1 MKLRNPKKTAM
12 YLITLFSFAAIFIF
26 NYFTPFLSD
35 DYSYAAQARTARGL
49 ADLIAQ
55 EYHQYMTWIGRS
67 VAHLILRISLRLPL
81 ILFKTANSA
90 MFVLLSFLIYLEIPH
105 RKKYDPIVFLLIQLS
120 LWLFTVDF
128 RQTVLWQT
136 GACNYLWTTTIILAM
151 MTTMHRLRGAAVTAV
166 SAGTSA
172 AAPANAPAAVSAG
185 TSVIVP
191 ERKGLRRGILLIPL
205 FVFGVVAG
213 WCSENT
219 SGACL
224 VYILLLVIDERV
236 NEKRWFAEGIA
247 GALGTLTGLLFM
259 VLAPGNALRAQVR
272 EKGNYTGI
280 LGLASRFQ
288 KVTLIVCQYFF
299 VLLCVAGILL
309 IVIHLLMRKEERRTR
324 LQMLRRPLVFL
335 FLFLITAYALIL
347 TEPTQPRAYFGAGI
361 FLIIA
366 VLSLVRTALNLEI
379 RTDRSIGVRTVT
391 YSILMVLSL
400 YFVFMYFRCGAS
412 NIRIYRDWKERAD
425 YIEKQIAEGNDDIT
439 VAQVHK
445 DFYND
450 YSALPEMELTEDPGY
465 WTNVGYEEY
474 YGVSSIRAI
483 PYDDWAVA
491 NGLETQAEANYSKK
505 MEEMP
510 DAPFINPVVPGY

>member
-172 AAPANAPAAVSAG
+172 AAPANAPAAMSAG
-185 TSVIVP
+185 TSVIVS

-412 NIRIYRDWKERAD
+412 NVRIYRDWKERAD

-491 NGLETQAEANYSKK
+491 NGLETQAEADYSKK

>member
-1 MKLRNPKKTAM
+1 M

-172 AAPANAPAAVSAG
+172 AAPANAPAAMSAG
-185 TSVIVP
+185 TSVIVS

-412 NIRIYRDWKERAD
+412 NVRIYRDWKERAD

-491 NGLETQAEANYSKK
+491 NGLETQAEADYSKK

>member
-12 YLITLFSFAAIFIF
+12 YLITLFSFVAIFIF

-35 DYSYAAQARTARGL
+35 DYGYAAQARTARGL

-81 ILFKTANSA
+81 LLFKTANSA
-90 MFVLLSFLIYLEIPH
+90 MFVLLSYLIYLQIPR

-151 MTTMHRLRGAAVTAV
+151 MTTMRRFRGAAVTAV

-236 NEKRWFAEGIA
+236 NEKKWFAEGIA

-299 VLLCVAGILL
+299 VLLCVSGILL
-309 IVIHLLMRKEERRTR
+309 IVIHLLARKEERRE
-324 LQMLRRPLVFL
+324 LLYMLRRPLVFL

-412 NIRIYRDWKERAD
+412 NVRIYRDWKERAD

-491 NGLETQAEANYSKK
+491 NGLETQAEADYSKK

-510 DAPFINPVVPGY
+510 DAPFINPVMPGY

>member
-12 YLITLFSFAAIFIF
+12 YLIALFSFVAIFIF

-35 DYSYAAQARTARGL
+35 DYGYAAQARTARGL
-49 ADLIAQ
+49 TDLIAQ

-81 ILFKTANSA
+81 ILFKTANSIV
-90 MFVLLSFLIYLEIPH
+90 FVLLSFLIYLQIPH

-151 MTTMHRLRGAAVTAV
+151 MTTMHSFRRVIGA
-166 SAGTSA
+166 
-172 AAPANAPAAVSAG
+172 PQ
-185 TSVIVP
+185 
-191 ERKGLRRGILLIPL
+191 RKGWHGLLFLILL

-272 EKGNYTGI
+272 EKGNYTGL

-309 IVIHLLMRKEERRTR
+309 IVIHLLMRKEERRAR
-324 LQMLRRPLVFL
+324 LRLIRRPLVFL

-361 FLIIA
+361 FLLIA
-366 VLSLVRTALNLEI
+366 VISLIRIALNLEI
-379 RTDRSIGVRTVT
+379 RAERSIGIQTVI
-391 YSILMVLSL
+391 YSILLVLSL

-412 NIRIYRDWKERAD
+412 NVRIYRDWKERAD

-450 YSALPEMELTEDPGY
+450 YSALPEMELTEDPAY

-491 NGLETQAEANYSKK
+491 NGLETQAEADYSKK
-505 MEEMP
+505 MEETP
-510 DAPFINPVVPGY
+510 AAPFINPVVPGY

>member
-12 YLITLFSFAAIFIF
+12 YLIALFSFVAIFIF

-35 DYSYAAQARTARGL
+35 DYGYAAQARTARGL
-49 ADLIAQ
+49 TDLIAQ

-81 ILFKTANSA
+81 ILFKTANSIV
-90 MFVLLSFLIYLEIPH
+90 FVLLSFLIYLQIPH

-151 MTTMHRLRGAAVTAV
+151 MTTMHRLRRANGTSGGAPV
-166 SAGTSA
+166 SA
-172 AAPANAPAAVSAG
+172 PQ
-185 TSVIVP
+185 
-191 ERKGLRRGILLIPL
+191 RKGWRGLLLLILL

-272 EKGNYTGI
+272 EKGNYTGL

-309 IVIHLLMRKEERRTR
+309 IVIHLLMRKEERRAR
-324 LQMLRRPLVFL
+324 LRLIRRPLVFL

-361 FLIIA
+361 FLLIA
-366 VLSLVRTALNLEI
+366 VISLIRIALNLEI
-379 RTDRSIGVRTVT
+379 RAERSIGIQTVI
-391 YSILMVLSL
+391 YSILLVLSL

-412 NIRIYRDWKERAD
+412 NVRIYRDWKERAD

-450 YSALPEMELTEDPGY
+450 YSALPEMELTEDPAY

-491 NGLETQAEANYSKK
+491 NGLETQEEADYSKK
-505 MEEMP
+505 MEETP
-510 DAPFINPVVPGY
+510 AAPFINPVVPGY

>member
-81 ILFKTANSA
+81 ILFKTANSIV
-90 MFVLLSFLIYLEIPH
+90 FVLLSFLIYLEIPH